1 MVDHWF
7 KIKNDKFN
15 IFSCLVFLMFFFL
28 RLVVVQTSYWS
39 GIRLQSFAVKY
50 LQDLMRVAFVEII
63 FIREVVSLFETS
75 FCYLILFVRLLCLI
89 LLFF

>member
-1 MVDHWF
+1 MVDDWF
-7 KIKNDKFN
+7 EIKNDQFN

-50 LQDLMRVAFVEII
+50 LQDLMRVAFVELICA
-63 FIREVVSLFETS
+63 REVVSLLPHSVCS
-75 FCYLILFVRLLCLI
+75 FALFI